1 MPIACQTH
9 VKCLT
14 WLVSLDSPNNQR
26 GLCYCCAYSTI
37 EGPCNCRD
45 RKPNL
50 NWLWPKTAIKNTEIN
65 LQAQLD
71 PGIQRTF
78 SRTSLS
84 SSPGFVSASF

>member
-1 MPIACQTH
+1 MLSASHGLSHLILQTTREGCVIVVHTVQLKDPAIA
-9 VKCLT
+9 
-14 WLVSLDSPNNQR
+14 
-26 GLCYCCAYSTI
+26 
-37 EGPCNCRD
+37 RD